1 MRWVL
6 YRYCLRLLLV
16 FLLLLLPRLFC
27 LCLPCSSPASSLIPS
42 ASWAWP
48 ASSAPG
54 LGSPPLVSVAPCLHA
69 MTLPG
74 APMFF
79 SCLCSSSF
87 LLCSS
92 WLRFG
97 SLWLCLS
104 AVWDFCDSL
113 FTCSDTPWRSG
124 VFSGLCSSSF
134 CAAPLGSA
142 AVLFGFASASAGSSF
157 GFLGSAPQPGSA
169 PAYTP
174 LSGTSAAPSV
184 LLSPCLVSV
193 LMSLCSWFVAP
204 VAPGVAA
211 PVPEAFVPHL
221 CLPPLPLMSALY
233 IYRYLVAILTLAAG
247 SSQSPLPP
255 CSLSWSFLAPSAPS
269 RHVSLS

>member
-6 YRYCLRLLLV
+6 HRYCLRLLLV
-16 FLLLLLPRLFC
+16 FFSFC
-27 LCLPCSSPASSLIPS
+27 FLDSSVCACSCSSPASSLLLS
-42 ASWAWP
+42 TSWVWP
-48 ASSAPG
+48 VSSAPG
-54 LGSPPLVSVAPCLHA
+54 LSSPPLVSVAPCLHA
-69 MTLPG
+69 VTLPG

-92 WLRFG
+92 WLRCG
-97 SLWLCLS
+97 SLWLCFS
-104 AVWDFCDSL
+104 AVWDFCNSL
-113 FTCSDTPWRSG
+113 FTCSDTPWRSS

-142 AVLFGFASASAGSSF
+142 AVLFGFASSSAGSSF
-157 GFLGSAPQPGSA
+157 GFVGSAPQPGSA

-184 LLSPCLVSV
+184 FLSHCLVSV

-211 PVPEAFVPHL
+211 PVPEAFIPHL
-221 CLPPLPLMSALY
+221 CLPPLPLVSALY

-247 SSQSPLPP
+247 SSQAPLPP
-255 CSLSWSFLAPSAPS
+255 CSLSWSFPAPSDPI